1 MESIVTIASESYNN
15 YLYKMAEKSTSFSI
29 KNWSQDDQPRE
40 KLRDKGKDALSDAE
54 LVAILIGSGSRN
66 ESAVELCK
74 RILAS
79 VDNNLNELGKLSLT
93 ELMAFKGIGEA
104 KAISIAAAM
113 ELGRRRRGEEALKK
127 QKIMSSNS
135 VFELMQPIIGELPH
149 EEFWIIYL
157 NNSNKVIQK
166 NQLSK
171 GGITGTLVDVRLVL
185 KTALQLGATG
195 IILVHN
201 YPSGTLKP
209 SEADKQIT
217 QKLKKAGESLDIKVL
232 DHLIITEKA
241 YFSFADDNIL

>member
-1 MESIVTIASESYNN
+1 MQ
-15 YLYKMAEKSTSFSI
+15 EKPASFSI

-40 KLRDKGKDALSDAE
+40 KLLYKGKAALSDAE

-79 VDNNLNELGKLSLT
+79 VNNNLNALGKLSIKQ
-93 ELMAFKGIGEA
+93 LMEFNGIGEA
-104 KAISIAAAM
+104 KAITIVAAL
-113 ELGRRRRGEEALKK
+113 ELGRRRRGEEALEKK
-127 QKIMSSNS
+127 KIASSKS
-135 VFELMQPIIGELPH
+135 VFELMQPIIGELQH

-185 KTALQLGATG
+185 KNALEVGATG
-195 IILVHN
+195 LVLAHN
-201 YPSGTLKP
+201 HPSGTLKP

-217 QKLKKAGESLDIKVL
+217 NKLKVAAESLDIKVL
-232 DHLIITEKA
+232 DHLIITENA
-241 YFSFADDNIL
+241 YFSFADENLL

>member
-1 MESIVTIASESYNN
+1 MSE
-15 YLYKMAEKSTSFSI
+15 KKASFSI

-40 KLRDKGKDALSDAE
+40 KLQNKGKTALSDAE
-54 LVAILIGSGSRN
+54 LVAILIGSGNKN
-66 ESAVELCK
+66 ESAVALCK

-79 VDNNLNELGKLSLT
+79 VDNNLSELGKRSVKQ
-93 ELMAFKGIGEA
+93 LMEFKGIGEA
-104 KAISIAAAM
+104 KAIAIAAAM
-113 ELGRRRRGEEALKK
+113 ELGRRRRGEEALEKK
-127 QKIMSSNS
+127 KITSSLS
-135 VFELMQPIIGELPH
+135 VFELMQPIIGELQH

-185 KTALQLGATG
+185 KNALEVGATG
-195 IILVHN
+195 LILVHN
-201 YPSGTLKP
+201 HPSGTLKP

-217 QKLKKAGESLDIKVL
+217 GKLKNAAQSLDIKVL

-241 YFSFADDNIL
+241 YFSFADELQL